1 MADSSAPVSPS
12 VPVADSSTP
21 AEQTDVGG
29 QEGESL
35 EGSQSQDASAQVKP
49 AEIKKEIARIKK
61 LKLKVDG
68 KDYDEDLPFDLP
80 DDPKAREYMT
90 RQLQLAKMGQNRA
103 QQYSA
108 LEKEVVTFLNDLK
121 TNPRKALSNPNIGL
135 DLKKLATDI
144 IEEEISN
151 SQKTPEQ
158 IRAEKLEQELQRL
171 KEERESEKQTAQQRE
186 FERLQE
192 QAYQQYDTQMG
203 LALDKSDLPKS
214 PYIVKKIADY
224 MLSGLEKGLDISP
237 EDVLPLVR
245 NEVLEDM
252 RSMIG
257 AMPDEAIEEFIGK
270 DIFNRVRKKNLAKA
284 KSLPPQPVKSSV
296 KDVSKSPKVAS
307 KPAEKQSFKKF
318 FGV

>member
-1 MADSSAPVSPS
+1 MADSSAPVSSSAP
-12 VPVADSSTP
+12 ADSSAP
-21 AEQTDVGG
+21 VENNDIGG
-29 QEGESL
+29 QEGESV
-35 EGSQSQDASAQVKP
+35 EDSSSQVAQPKI
-49 AEIKKEIARIKK
+49 AEVKKEIARIKK

-80 DDPKAREYMT
+80 DDPKAKEYMT

-103 QQYSA
+103 QQYST
-108 LEKEVVTFLNDLK
+108 LEKEVVGFLNQLK
-121 TNPRKALSNPNIGL
+121 SNPKQALSNPNFGL
-135 DLKKLATDI
+135 DLKKLAADI

-151 SQKTPEQ
+151 SQKSPEQ
-158 IRAEKLEQELQRL
+158 IKSEQLEKELQRL
-171 KEERESEKQTAQQRE
+171 KEERENEKQTAQQRE

-192 QAYQQYDTQMG
+192 QAYNQYDSQMSA
-203 LALDKSDLPKS
+203 ALDKSDLPKS
-214 PYIVKKIADY
+214 PYVIKKMADY

-284 KSLPPQPVKSSV
+284 KGTPPPQPVKSAI
-296 KDVSKSPKVAS
+296 KDVSKAPKTEA
-307 KPAEKQSFKKF
+307 KPAKKQDFKSF

>member
-1 MADSSAPVSPS
+1 MADESASSSPA
-12 VPVADSSTP
+12 PVADSQAPSEDISDTP
-21 AEQTDVGG
+21 
-29 QEGESL
+29 QEGEGQ
-35 EGSQSQDASAQVKP
+35 EVSAGQPLPVKQ

-80 DDPKAREYMT
+80 DDPKAKEYMT

-108 LEKEVVTFLNDLK
+108 LEKDVVGFLNELK
-121 TNPRKALSNPNIGL
+121 ANPKKALSNPNFNL
-135 DLKKLATDI
+135 DLKKLAAEI

-151 SQKTPEQ
+151 SQKSPEQ
-158 IRAEKLEQELQRL
+158 IKAEKLEQELQRL
-171 KEERESEKQTAQQRE
+171 KEERETEKQTAQQRE

-192 QAYQQYDTQMG
+192 QAYQQYDTAMSS
-203 LALDKSDLPKS
+203 ALDKSDLPKS
-214 PYIVKKIADY
+214 PYVIKKMADY
-224 MLSGLEKGLDISP
+224 MLSGLEKGLDITP

-284 KSLPPQPVKSSV
+284 KGTVQPPTPVKSSI
-296 KDVSKSPKVAS
+296 KDVSKSPKVEV
-307 KPAEKQSFKKF
+307 KPAKKQNYKNF
-318 FGV
+318 FGI

>member
-1 MADSSAPVSPS
+1 MADSSAPQSS
-12 VPVADSSTP
+12 APVADAQAPSEENS
-21 AEQTDVGG
+21 D
-29 QEGESL
+29 L
-35 EGSQSQDASAQVKP
+35 SQDLSQENPSGQVPQAKI
-49 AEIKKEIARIKK
+49 AEVKKEIARIKK

-80 DDPKAREYMT
+80 DDPKAKEYMT

-108 LEKEVVTFLNDLK
+108 LEKDVVGFLNELK
-121 TNPRKALSNPNIGL
+121 ANPKKALSNPNFGL
-135 DLKKLATDI
+135 DLKKLAAEI

-151 SQKTPEQ
+151 SQKSPEQ
-158 IRAEKLEQELQRL
+158 IKAEKLEQEIQRL
-171 KEERESEKQTAQQRE
+171 KEERETEKQTAQQRE

-192 QAYQQYDTQMG
+192 QAYQKYDADMSS
-203 LALDKSDLPKS
+203 ALDKSDLPKS
-214 PYIVKKIADY
+214 PFVIKKMADY
-224 MLSGLEKGLDISP
+224 MLSGLEKGLDITP

-284 KSLPPQPVKSSV
+284 KGGVLPPTPVKSAI
-296 KDVSKSPKVAS
+296 KDVSKSPKAEA
-307 KPAEKQSFKKF
+307 KPAKKNSYKSF